1 MRGKL
6 QKMSNNYLELYF
18 RKISSELEKIDES
31 QFKKF
36 VYFVKNLKKKNK
48 IIFVGNGGSASI
60 ANHCATDFTKFLKRK
75 VF

>member
-1 MRGKL
+1 
-6 QKMSNNYLELYF
+6 MSNNYLELYF

-48 IIFVGNGGSASI
+48 IIFGETEEVHQLQITVQLISQN
-60 ANHCATDFTKFLKRK
+60 F
-75 VF
+75 